1 MWTDKEELDISAA
14 RRAHSE
20 YTGRDV
26 GKDKFNTIIQGG
38 ALSPTPDGRLL
49 LSDIKR
55 LAQLPNYTRVPAQE
69 IRGQYVHIVVSITSE
84 ELDGTLELSE
94 ANGRKEALHM
104 LTDKSRADLESGN
117 LDITGWWRISPERVR
132 SLIEQGALIL
142 GVAGGYVVA
151 AGRIKSEVGRIHY
164 QNRVA
169 LLIEPLQGEELDS
182 VRGYVEGTNQAVL
195 YVKPL
200 ENSAS

>member
-1 MWTDKEELDISAA
+1 MWLNKEELDVSAA
-14 RRAHSE
+14 RRAHTE

-38 ALSPTPDGRLL
+38 ALTPTPNGRLL

-69 IRGQYVHIVVSITSE
+69 IRGQHVHIVVSITSE

-94 ANGRKEALHM
+94 QNGREEALHM
-104 LTDKSRADLESGN
+104 LTPKNRADLEAGN

-151 AGRIKSEVGRIHY
+151 AGRIKAEVGRIHY

-169 LLIEPLQGEELDS
+169 LLIEPLHGEELDK

>member
-1 MWTDKEELDISAA
+1 MWLNKEELDASAA
-14 RRAHSE
+14 RRAHTE

-38 ALSPTPDGRLL
+38 ALPPTSNGRLL

-55 LAQLPNYTRVPAQE
+55 LAQLPNYTRIPAQE
-69 IRGQYVHIVVSITSE
+69 IRGQHVHIVVSITSE

-94 ANGRKEALHM
+94 QNGREEALHM
-104 LTDKSRADLESGN
+104 LTPKNRADLESGN

-132 SLIEQGALIL
+132 TLIEQGALIL

-151 AGRIKSEVGRIHY
+151 AGRIKAEVGRIHY

-169 LLIEPLQGEELDS
+169 LLIKPLHGEELDK

-200 ENSAS
+200 ESSVS